1 MGAEGWVGMGRWGQ
15 RDGLAG
21 AEGCAGR
28 GRGMGMHGW
37 AGGRGM
43 SRHIKEKIN

>member
-1 MGAEGWVGMGRWGQ
+1 MGRCGQ